1 MIAAKEQRAEELRNL
16 AAEIMQI
23 ADEIERV
30 QNLGAA
36 PDQGRRRAYLSGWDG
51 PDADYVVLRASE
63 LYRARRRRK
72 RFFPPELFGEPAWD
86 LLLDL
91 FIARLHNKRVSVT
104 SACYAADVPS
114 TTALRWLGI
123 LADRNLIER
132 FDSKTD
138 QRVTWVR
145 LTNYATKLMHE
156 FLADM
161 AKGSRQRLISLDHY
175 LITEGDGAKP

>member
-1 MIAAKEQRAEELRNL
+1 MISAKAHRVDELRAL
-16 AAEIMQI
+16 AAQILQI
-23 ADEIERV
+23 ADDLEREG
-30 QNLGAA
+30 NFDGAS
-36 PDQGRRRAYLSGWDG
+36 DIGRRRAYLSSWDG
-51 PDADYVVLRASE
+51 TDSDYLILRAGE

-91 FIARLHNKRVSVT
+91 FIARLRNKRVSVT

-145 LTNYATKLMHE
+145 LTTYATNLMQQ
-156 FLADM
+156 FFSDM
-161 AKGSRQRLISLDHY
+161 ANTSRQKLISLDHY
-175 LITEGDGAKP
+175 LITEVEEEKS

>member
-1 MIAAKEQRAEELRNL
+1 MISATVHRVDELRAL
-16 AAEIMQI
+16 AAQILQI
-23 ADEIERV
+23 ADDLEREGNFEAV
-30 QNLGAA
+30 S
-36 PDQGRRRAYLSGWDG
+36 DQGRRRAYLSSWDG
-51 PDADYVVLRASE
+51 TDSDSLLLRTGE

-72 RFFPPELFGEPAWD
+72 HFFPPELFGEPAWD

-91 FIARLHNKRVSVT
+91 FIARLRNKRVSVT

-145 LTNYATKLMHE
+145 LTTYATNLMQE
-156 FLADM
+156 FFSDM
-161 AKGSRQRLISLDHY
+161 ANTSRSKIIHLDHY
-175 LITEGDGAKP
+175 LIAEADEDKT